1 MIRLAM
7 SCGASPVKFQ
17 MMLTTGMLM
26 FGKMSVGVRK
36 IESVPRIKIR
46 MASTTNVYGRL
57 SATLTIHM
65 IHALV
70 LRIRRGRTASV
81 KSALPP
87 VPRGLGIQG
96 RNQLLGCWRDGD
108 CSGQNNLPRRNLPA
122 VDTAIVAIVRADC
135 GAFEGDSSKQATRP

>member
-1 MIRLAM
+1 
-7 SCGASPVKFQ
+7 

-57 SATLTIHM
+57 NATLTIHM
-65 IHALV
+65 IHALILPV
-70 LRIRRGRTASV
+70 RRSRTASV
-81 KSALPP
+81 KSALQP

-96 RNQLLGCWRDGD
+96 RYQLLGCWRCGN
-108 CSGQNNLPRRNLPA
+108 CPGQNNLPRGNVPA
-122 VDTAIVAIVRADC
+122 VDTAVVAIVRTDGRAL
-135 GAFEGDSSKQATRP
+135 EGDSGKQAAR

>member
-1 MIRLAM
+1 
-7 SCGASPVKFQ
+7 

-65 IHALV
+65 IHSLI
-70 LRIRRGRTASV
+70 LRTASV
-81 KSALPP
+81 KSALRP

-96 RNQLLGCWRDGD
+96 RYQLLGCWWYGNG
-108 CSGQNNLPRRNLPA
+108 SGQNNLPRRNVPT
-122 VDTAIVAIVRADC
+122 VDTAVVAIVRTDGRAL
-135 GAFEGDSSKQATRP
+135 